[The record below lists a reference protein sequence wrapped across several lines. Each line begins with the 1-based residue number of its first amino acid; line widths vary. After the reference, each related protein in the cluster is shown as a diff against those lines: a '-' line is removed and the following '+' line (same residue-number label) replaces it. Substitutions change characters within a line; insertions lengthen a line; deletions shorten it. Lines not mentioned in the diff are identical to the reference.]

1 MPPVAIERGPSSVT
15 RDVREQTEAATSAG
29 LPSGAT
35 EALRSAPTSRF
46 RRASSYVLPE
56 GVRPAPASAADSP
69 DLWTGEGPPDPYRAS
84 LRWEGNYVRVV
95 AAIDFFAILIATM
108 IAFSVRILDGG
119 PTVSPGRYFLLT
131 VGLVAGWMFSM
142 AVSRAYEARFLGIGS
157 DEFKRV
163 FNAGVRLMVAIATV
177 SYAAQSVVG
186 RRYVLIALPL
196 AIVLDLL
203 ARYGARRILARLRTR
218 DRCLHRVIVVGTKES
233 ANDLIRT
240 TERAPYAGMRVVGAC
255 LDRPQRAS
263 NVLAGNVPVLGDLNA
278 ILTAVRTLNASTVA
292 VTSCAE
298 MNGPALR
305 RLSWALEGTDV
316 DIVVA
321 PALTDI
327 AGPRIHIRPVAG
339 LPLLHIEEPE
349 LSGGRRLVKAMFDRT
364 VGLLAVLALLP
375 ALLFIGIAV
384 RLTSPGPALFRQTR
398 IGRGGQP
405 FTIYKFRSMHVDAET
420 RLQALLEYNERSEG
434 VLFKIRRDPR
444 VTGIGT
450 VLRRYSLD
458 ELPQLLNIV
467 KGDMSLVGPRPPLP
481 SEVEQYEI
489 DVHRRLLVKPGLT
502 GLWQVSGRSDLSWDE
517 AVRLDLHYVENWS
530 LILDFMILWRTV
542 AAVVKGRGAY

>member
-1 MPPVAIERGPSSVT
+1 M
-15 RDVREQTEAATSAG
+15 
-29 LPSGAT
+29 
-35 EALRSAPTSRF
+35 
-46 RRASSYVLPE
+46 
-56 GVRPAPASAADSP
+56 
-69 DLWTGEGPPDPYRAS
+69 
-84 LRWEGNYVRVV
+84 
-95 AAIDFFAILIATM
+95 
-108 IAFSVRILDGG
+108 
-119 PTVSPGRYFLLT
+119 
-131 VGLVAGWMFSM
+131 
-142 AVSRAYEARFLGIGS
+142 
-157 DEFKRV
+157 
-163 FNAGVRLMVAIATV
+163 
-177 SYAAQSVVG
+177 
-186 RRYVLIALPL
+186 
-196 AIVLDLL
+196 
-203 ARYGARRILARLRTR
+203 
-218 DRCLHRVIVVGTKES
+218 
-233 ANDLIRT
+233 
-240 TERAPYAGMRVVGAC
+240 
-255 LDRPQRAS
+255 
-263 NVLAGNVPVLGDLNA
+263 
-278 ILTAVRTLNASTVA
+278 
-292 VTSCAE
+292 
-298 MNGPALR
+298 
-305 RLSWALEGTDV
+305 
-316 DIVVA
+316 VA

-398 IGRGGQP
+398 IGRGGRP

-420 RLQALLEYNERSEG
+420 RLQALLEYNDRSEG

-481 SEVEQYEI
+481 SEVEQYEM

>member
-1 MPPVAIERGPSSVT
+1 MIRDVQEQTATAPSSSRVT
-15 RDVREQTEAATSAG
+15 SDTTAVQSPSTIGAVEA
-29 LPSGAT
+29 PS
-35 EALRSAPTSRF
+35 RRRF
-46 RRASSYVLPE
+46 RRPSRYVLPQ
-56 GVRPAPASAADSP
+56 PAGQAPSPSSDSA
-69 DLWTGEGPPDPYRAS
+69 DLWAGESTPPPYRAT
-84 LRWEGNYVRVV
+84 LRWEGNYVRLVV
-95 AAIDFFAILIATM
+95 AIDFFAILIATM

-119 PTVSPGRYFLLT
+119 PTVSAGRYFLLT
-131 VGLVAGWMFSM
+131 VGLVAGWMLSM

-163 FNAGVRLMVAIATV
+163 FNAGLRLMVAIATV
-177 SYAAQSVVG
+177 SYAAESVIG

-203 ARYGARRILARLRTR
+203 ARYAARRLLARLRAQ

-255 LDRPQRAS
+255 LDRPARAS
-263 NVLAGNVPVLGDLNA
+263 NVLAGNVPVLGDLNS
-278 ILTAVRTLNASTVA
+278 ILTAVQTLNASTVA

-364 VGLLAVLALLP
+364 VGLVAVLALLP
-375 ALLFIGIAV
+375 ALLLIGIAV

-398 IGRGGQP
+398 IGKGGKP
-405 FTIYKFRSMHVDAET
+405 FTMYKFRSMHVDAET
-420 RLQALLEYNERSEG
+420 RLRALLEYNERSEG

-444 VTGIGT
+444 VTSLGT